1 MITRRALPV
10 LALPFLALPAVAQ
23 TRPTTRLVVP
33 YAPGGTNDVT
43 ARLIAPRA
51 GERLAQNWVVENRSG
66 ASGAIGTEFVARAAP
81 DGTTLLYSNEVKPL
95 LRHVM
100 RSVPFDNVADF
111 TPVVRTVS
119 IPYVLVGAPRAE
131 WPDLAALL
139 AALRGGARGLSFAAS
154 SLGSIGQ
161 LGAAA
166 MGTRMGFDANI
177 IIYRGTGPA
186 LNDVLSGAASLMI
199 APLGPV
205 AQLIRDGR
213 LRAYAATS
221 AARLNSLPEVP
232 TLIEAGFTEMLFE
245 GWCGIWGPR
254 GMAADIV
261 TRVREAAQAAMA
273 EPEVRTRIADIGVTV
288 LNESTADF
296 TAVIAA
302 EMARNGALV
311 RAAGIQPE

>member
-1 MITRRALPV
+1 MIARR
-10 LALPFLALPAVAQ
+10 ALPFLALPAFAQ
-23 TRPTTRLVVP
+23 SRPTTRLVVP

-51 GERLAQNWVVENRSG
+51 GERLQQNWVVENRSG

-131 WPDLAALL
+131 LPNLAALL
-139 AALRGGARGLSFAAS
+139 AALRSAPQRLAFAAS

-166 MGTRMGFDANI
+166 MGTRMGFDPNI
-177 IIYRGTGPA
+177 VIYRGTGPA
-186 LNDVLSGAASLMI
+186 LNDVLTGAAALMI

-205 AQLIRDGR
+205 VQLVREGR
-213 LRAYAATS
+213 LRAFATTS
-221 AARLNSLPEVP
+221 AQRLPSLPDTP
-232 TLIEAGFTEMLFE
+232 TLIEAGFPDMLFE

-261 TRVREAAQAAMA
+261 ARVRDAAQAAMNDA
-273 EPEVRTRIADIGVTV
+273 EARARIADIGVTV
-288 LNESTADF
+288 LNETTADF
-296 TAVIAA
+296 AAVITA

>member
-1 MITRRALPV
+1 MITRRT
-10 LALPFLALPAVAQ
+10 LPFLAAPAFAQ
-23 TRPTTRLVVP
+23 GRPTTRLVVP

-51 GERLAQNWVVENRSG
+51 GERLQQNWVVENRSG

-100 RSVPFDNVADF
+100 RNVPFDNVADF

-131 WPDLAALL
+131 LPDINALL
-139 AALRGGARGLSFAAS
+139 AALRSAPQRLAFAAS

-166 MGTRMGFDANI
+166 MGTRMGFDPNI
-177 IIYRGTGPA
+177 VIYRGTGPA
-186 LNDVLSGAASLMI
+186 LNDVLTGAAALMI

-205 AQLIRDGR
+205 AQLVREGR
-213 LRAYAATS
+213 LRAFATTS
-221 AARLNSLPEVP
+221 AQRLNSLPDTP
-232 TLIEAGFTEMLFE
+232 TLVEAGFPDMLFE

-254 GMAADIV
+254 GMGADIV
-261 TRVREAAQAAMA
+261 ARVREAAQAAMNDA
-273 EPEVRTRIADIGVTV
+273 EVRARIADIGVTV
-288 LNESTADF
+288 LNETTADF
-296 TAVIAA
+296 AAVIAT

>member
-1 MITRRALPV
+1 MIARRALPL
-10 LALPFLALPAVAQ
+10 LAAPAFAQ

-51 GERLAQNWVVENRSG
+51 GERLALNWVVENRSG

-100 RSVPFDNVADF
+100 RNVPFDNVADF

-131 WPDLAALL
+131 LPNLEALL
-139 AALRGGARGLSFAAS
+139 AALRTAPQRLAFAAS

-166 MGTRMGFDANI
+166 MGTRMGFEPNI
-177 IIYRGTGPA
+177 VIYRGTGPA
-186 LNDVLSGAASLMI
+186 LNDVLTGAAALMI

-205 AQLIRDGR
+205 AQLVHEGR
-213 LRAYAATS
+213 LRAFATTS
-221 AARLNSLPEVP
+221 AQRLNSLPDVP
-232 TLIEAGFTEMLFE
+232 TLIEAGFAEMLFE

-254 GMAADIV
+254 GMPAEIV
-261 TRVREAAQAAMA
+261 ARVREAAQAAMA
-273 EPEVRTRIADIGVTV
+273 AAEVRTRIVDIGVTV
-288 LNESTADF
+288 LNESTAEF
-296 TAVIAA
+296 LAVIAA